1 MPWTNNSGGGG
12 GGPWGGGGSGGGGGG
27 GPWGGGGRGG
37 GGGGGQTPDLEE
49 ILRQSQDRF
58 RKFLPNFG
66 AGRGLVLVL
75 LGVLAVWLLSGFY
88 RVNADEQG
96 VVLRFGE
103 YVRTTQPG
111 LNYALPFPIESVEK
125 PKVTNVNRVDIGFRA
140 AGGATTFS
148 RGGPAREVAEE
159 SLMLTGD
166 ENIVDLD
173 VSVLW
178 RIRDAGE
185 FLFNVRNPDRAVKS
199 AAEAALRE
207 AVGQTPIQPI
217 LTEGR
222 LLIETTVTERA
233 QQILDSYNTGVL
245 ITEVQ
250 LQKVDPPSAVID
262 AFRDVQR
269 AEADRE
275 RIRNQ
280 AEAYRNDIIPR
291 ARGDAERMLQEAR
304 AYREQVALRAQGEAE
319 RFLSRLAAYKAAPEV
334 MRRRLMLETLED
346 VMSANEKV
354 IIDQQSGSGVL
365 PFLPLPEVQRRLSR
379 ADDAENNTAGAA
391 PAAAGET
398 QR

>member
-1 MPWTNNSGGGG
+1 MPWTNNSGGG
-12 GGPWGGGGSGGGGGG
+12 SGGGGGG
-27 GPWGGGGRGG
+27 APW
-37 GGGGGQTPDLEE
+37 GGGGQTPDLEE
-49 ILRQSQDRF
+49 ILRQSQDKF
-58 RKFLPNFG
+58 RKWMPNAG
-66 AGRGLVLVL
+66 GGRGLALV
-75 LGVLAVWLLSGFY
+75 VLAVLGIWLFSGFY
-88 RVNADEQG
+88 RVGTDEQG

-111 LNYALPFPIESVEK
+111 LNYALPYPIETVEK
-125 PKVTNVNRVDIGFRA
+125 PKVTTVNRVDIGFRS
-140 AGGATTFS
+140 AGGDVSFS

-166 ENIVDLD
+166 ENIVDID

-178 RIRDAGE
+178 RIRDAGA
-185 FLFNVRNPDRAVKS
+185 FLFNIRNPSGAVKS

-222 LLIETTVTERA
+222 LLIETTVVERA
-233 QQILDSYNTGVL
+233 QQILDSYNAGVL
-245 ITEVQ
+245 ITQVQ

-304 AYREQVALRAQGEAE
+304 AYREQVSLRAQGEAE
-319 RFLSRLAAYKAAPEV
+319 RFLSRLAAYRAAPEV

-346 VMSANEKV
+346 IMSANEKV
-354 IIDQQSGSGVL
+354 IIDQKAGGSGVL
-365 PFLPLPEVQRRLSR
+365 PFLPLPEIQRRSR
-379 ADDAENNTAGAA
+379 AASEASDAAGADQA
-391 PAAAGET
+391 PATNGGA